1 VTKTDAIGLDQV
13 GGRHPRFT
21 CDIAGVFLE
30 DVGRRLE
37 DVLEDVHP
45 SRTEPWKT

>member
-1 VTKTDAIGLDQV
+1 M
-13 GGRHPRFT
+13 GGRRPRFT
-21 CDIAGVFLE
+21 CDIVGVFLE

-45 SRTEPWKT
+45 SRTESWKT